1 MYAFVHTALVYEGVP
16 LTALFVCNST
26 SGNFVSDSNSV
37 GNFHGKTVIIS
48 RLFAHRNEFFHSFF
62 FIFQIFSK
70 EDLSQIVLT
79 TYQECRLVHYL
90 CCLKDALTRLSP
102 PVSRTGSPIL
112 NVQAYTLDYVARGMG
127 LVTASRNRKASFYLY
142 PTAQQRLEPGEISI
156 QIKGPSDSF
165 GSILI
170 PAIYGKT
177 HIVRNVF
184 FNLGHR
190 QNLKDMQIP
199 IAKSSTSE
207 YSVSS
212 SYFISKT
219 DNDIEVSILIR
230 NDRVKVFYTPK
241 ETGHHELSIIS
252 KGCLIMGSPFPIHV
266 EEEQLGRTESC
277 DFEDEI
283 QTVETQADRKVV
295 FRIVDFVTE
304 KMLLT
309 EDGKLEK
316 ISNED
321 ANALLQTINSMEDI
335 TLKYLQHN
343 NYQRALMG
351 PDLLKLKKG
360 ESNNKSRYHLNDIA
374 KKVLLMLRICKELKD
389 LAELMKMHEKSPSTP
404 DIVNSTRR
412 EETFIKSAEALRNIY
427 KNKPMSFNG
436 ANDTYEELDCVYSK
450 ISPPI
455 DIVISSFD
463 DDEVDITIIPEVEA
477 LPERPKTPVFKI
489 LTKDDIEES
498 KTELYNGFDVRNYEG
513 QFDSLDYIINE
524 NKDLSKTKEFIDGRS
539 TPLIDFHIGEPVTP
553 TRMMST
559 PNLDG
564 DMDSIIHASNLEEAL
579 MKYDIKMQKTLKD
592 QERCL
597 SEESNSSIFKTPSRQ
612 TPFEQMTDTEILE
625 MYQSSVK
632 LENTPETVIIDDD
645 DEPNGVENCIS
656 LDSSRENS
664 AETWDS
670 AYMSIDEINSS
681 PENNVNSPTS
691 KSKLFAIKEIDI
703 DAIPNEKN
711 VVDEIGQE
719 EYSKMGPAE
728 KELWKSVSKEND
740 FNFQIANQ
748 YYPRVLQ
755 NREVLITPIDENEI
769 YKTNRKDNQEKL
781 EHIKY
786 VLDDGSASDSK
797 ADVKRS
803 KESRIESDN
812 LVSPIQST
820 DAELA
825 DENQKEDDAN
835 KTPTKKSISK
845 MVSEKKEYWDDK
857 IKSIEDNEEK
867 RNKVLKKKTSSLR
880 RNDSLSKK
888 RNQQTSKV
896 ETRKK
901 YNTEPVNFESL
912 PYSADGE
919 ESLVTRWKKYWNDRI
934 ERLPTPESDA
944 KQIRKELAKTRKYL
958 TSPGDDSLE
967 SDSSPFLDAGEA
979 SKPPCASK
987 SSPKEREGEIDKK
1000 YRAKSMSMSNLSERI
1015 DKFLD
1020 AVSSSS
1026 PTVNAES
1033 DFSTPDSA
1041 NVKKKV
1047 EKMVQ
1052 KEKSLLKIE
1061 KDDDR
1066 LIVTWDE
1073 SSNERRI
1080 KALESISNVPTPV
1093 FIDQSGEG
1101 IVNGNNAE
1109 VVSEDENVSEINELN
1124 SLSIDV
1130 KSKIDN
1136 FNENN
1141 QEKTKKSLLTKS
1153 KTIDIPRQ
1161 SSFRTLKKYFS
1172 LENIDSQVNNK
1183 NQLTELTKNDC
1194 NEPLMTAQK
1203 DSKYAST
1210 DSIPLSLSEKKAKIE
1225 LHLQSIQNRMK
1236 SIETSDT
1243 FQPDIPKIIKPEDST
1258 ICRENDFSVKDE
1270 IKMISKSIN
1279 SIVAVFESSSNT
1291 TQIPKLKTKI
1301 YSKSC
1306 VSVLDAESP
1315 EGTSF

>member
-1 MYAFVHTALVYEGVP
+1 MFLNRMSFLV
-16 LTALFVCNST
+16 
-26 SGNFVSDSNSV
+26 
-37 GNFHGKTVIIS
+37 
-48 RLFAHRNEFFHSFF
+48 FFLYY
-62 FIFQIFSK
+62 FQIFSK
-70 EDLSQIVLT
+70 EDLSQTVLT

-90 CCLKDALTRLSP
+90 CCLRDALTRLSP

-199 IAKSSTSE
+199 IAKSSSTE
-207 YSVSS
+207 FSVSS
-212 SYFISKT
+212 SHFISKA
-219 DNDIEVSILIR
+219 DNDIEVSILIK
-230 NDRVKVFYTPK
+230 NDRVKVFYTAR
-241 ETGHHELSIIS
+241 EIGQHELSMIS
-252 KGCLIMGSPFPIHV
+252 KGCHIMGSPFLINV
-266 EEEQLGRTESC
+266 EEERLERTESR

-283 QTVETQADRKVV
+283 QTIEPQSDRKIV

-321 ANALLQTINSMEDI
+321 ANALLQTIDSMENV
-335 TLKYLQHN
+335 TLKYLQHTN
-343 NYQRALMG
+343 SQRALMG
-351 PDLLKLKKG
+351 PDLIELKESELKSKRHF
-360 ESNNKSRYHLNDIA
+360 NNIV

-389 LAELMKMHEKSPSTP
+389 LAKLMKMHDKSPSTP
-404 DIVNSTRR
+404 DIVNSTRK
-412 EETFIKSAEALRNIY
+412 EDTFVKNAEAMRNIY
-427 KNKPMSFNG
+427 KNKPLSFNG
-436 ANDTYEELDCVYSK
+436 AGDISDELECAYAKVP
-450 ISPPI
+450 PPI
-455 DIVISSFD
+455 DIIISSFD
-463 DDEVDITIIPEVEA
+463 DDDEVETTIIPEIEA

-498 KTELYNGFDVRNYEG
+498 KTELYNGFDAKNYEG
-513 QFDSLDYIINE
+513 QFDSLDFIINE
-524 NKDLSKTKEFIDGRS
+524 NKGDFDDVIDGRA

-553 TRMMST
+553 TRMINV

-579 MKYDIKMQKTLKD
+579 MKYDIKIQKTLKD
-592 QERCL
+592 HETYL
-597 SEESNSSIFKTPSRQ
+597 SEESNSSIFTTPLRQ
-612 TPFEQMTDTEILE
+612 TPFEQMTDSEILE

-645 DEPNGVENCIS
+645 DEPSNDENCIS
-656 LDSSRENS
+656 LDSTRENS
-664 AETWDS
+664 VETWDS
-670 AYMSIDEINSS
+670 AYISIDEINSS

-691 KSKLFAIKEIDI
+691 KSKLFVIKEIEI
-703 DAIPNEKN
+703 DPIPSEKN
-711 VVDEIGQE
+711 MNEEIGQE

-728 KELWKSVSKEND
+728 KELWKSISKENS
-740 FNFQIANQ
+740 FNLQIANQ
-748 YYPRVLQ
+748 YYPRILQ
-755 NREVLITPIDENEI
+755 NREVMITPIDENEI
-769 YKTNRKDNQEKL
+769 YKTKGNREKL

-786 VLDDGSASDSK
+786 VLDDGSASDST

-803 KESRIESDN
+803 TVNKIESDN
-812 LVSPIQST
+812 LVSPIQSIN
-820 DAELA
+820 AELA
-825 DENQKEDDAN
+825 DENQKAKEEEAN
-835 KTPTKKSISK
+835 KTPTKKSMSK
-845 MVSEKKEYWDDK
+845 MVSQKKEYWDDK
-857 IKSIEDNEEK
+857 IKSIEDTEEK
-867 RNKVLKKKTSSLR
+867 RNKVLKKKASSLR

-901 YNTEPVNFESL
+901 YNTEPVDFESL
-912 PYSADGE
+912 SYSGDGE
-919 ESLVTRWKKYWNDRI
+919 ESLVTRWKKYWNERI

-958 TSPGDDSLE
+958 TSPGEDSLE
-967 SDSSPFLDAGEA
+967 SDSPPFLDAGEA
-979 SKPPCASK
+979 LKSPCASK
-987 SSPKEREGEIDKK
+987 PSLKEHEGKMAIGLDDKK

-1026 PTVNAES
+1026 PTVDVES
-1033 DFSTPDSA
+1033 NFSTPDSIV
-1041 NVKKKV
+1041 VKKRV
-1047 EKMVQ
+1047 EKIIQ
-1052 KEKSLLKIE
+1052 KENSLLKIE

-1080 KALESISNVPTPV
+1080 KALESISNVPTPI
-1093 FIDQSGEG
+1093 FIEQQSTEVV
-1101 IVNGNNAE
+1101 INGNDAE
-1109 VVSEDENVSEINELN
+1109 MLIQPENENISEINELN

-1136 FNENN
+1136 FNEST
-1141 QEKTKKSLLTKS
+1141 QDKAKKSFLAKS

-1172 LENIDSQVNNK
+1172 LENFESHIDNKSQSAEINETGCNK
-1183 NQLTELTKNDC
+1183 QSITT
-1194 NEPLMTAQK
+1194 QK
-1203 DSKYAST
+1203 DFKSSSVSSE
-1210 DSIPLSLSEKKAKIE
+1210 SIPSLSLSEKKAKIE
-1225 LHLQSIQNRMK
+1225 LHLKSIQNKRK
-1236 SIETSDT
+1236 SGNCPDTS
-1243 FQPDIPKIIKPEDST
+1243 QSDIPKIVKPDDLT
-1258 ICRENDFSVKDE
+1258 ICRENDFSIKDE
-1270 IKMISKSIN
+1270 IKMIPKSIN
-1279 SIVAVFESSSNT
+1279 SIVAVFENSKNPPKEN
-1291 TQIPKLKTKI
+1291 IPNLKRKF
-1301 YSKSC
+1301 YSKSSTC
-1306 VSVLDAESP
+1306 VSILDAESP